1 MHEFQ
6 SSLRL
11 QTLSRCCIR
20 SPQLTHY
27 TITENTHILYIQ
39 PPYVYITAAHASQY
53 VYRMLLIIQYMYA
66 VYIGETGRE
75 LKTQIAEHKAAVRQ
89 ANTNNAIA
97 SHVWN
102 LRHNIQWK
110 ETSVLKHE
118 GDWY

>member
-1 MHEFQ
+1 M
-6 SSLRL
+6 S
-11 QTLSRCCIR
+11 
-20 SPQLTHY
+20 
-27 TITENTHILYIQ
+27 ILLLHM
-39 PPYVYITAAHASQY
+39 PHSTS
-53 VYRMLLIIQYMYA
+53 RMLLIIQYMYA

-118 GDWY
+118 GEVLNEGQGGTVHQELCWHLEHRPRPSLEFMLGFPKNSD